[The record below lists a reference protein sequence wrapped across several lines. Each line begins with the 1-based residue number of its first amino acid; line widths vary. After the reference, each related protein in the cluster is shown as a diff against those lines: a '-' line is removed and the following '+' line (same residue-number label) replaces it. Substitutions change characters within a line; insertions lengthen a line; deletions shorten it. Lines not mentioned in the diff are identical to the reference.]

1 MSSMFAEPRCVQG
14 KWHAGAG
21 TALTMW
27 ENRVSVRAYVHAIRH
42 VFQREGLGRVACTR
56 SSTANSFIGHLDH
69 FSKQLE
75 PLLTRRPQD
84 DGTLHV
90 ARRVRNRSRLIRRL
104 MHRRTRE
111 AASEHAYSFA
121 DRYGY
126 LRRLVSP
133 RAQQLP
139 RARAHRAR
147 TKSSRFRPLR
157 FVFPRPRFL
166 AAKTCRAPAI
176 THEDRRAEPFS
187 ATRDG
192 AHALRAITH

>member
-1 MSSMFAEPRCVQG
+1 MSSMFAEPLRARQVACRSRHGANDVG
-14 KWHAGAG
+14 KS
-21 TALTMW
+21 
-27 ENRVSVRAYVHAIRH
+27 R
-42 VFQREGLGRVACTR
+42 QREGLRPCDPPCIPARGAWTRRVHT